1 MGEAK
6 LCKVLC
12 QLIASPPSKYPDLI
26 DDHSFSCHFADTQ
39 IFLSTRRRQNNTF
52 KFNFKLSRE
61 QICIVFLF
69 CVIGTQVV
77 DCVSKKKALR
87 QSGSYLCLVVDDTA
101 QTFIWNK
108 PLALSMQFPNLFCNS
123 VLHCVHCKEN
133 C

>member
-39 IFLSTRRRQNNTF
+39 IFLSTSRRQNNTF

-61 QICIVFLF
+61 NMCCFLF

-87 QSGSYLCLVVDDTA
+87 
-101 QTFIWNK
+101 
-108 PLALSMQFPNLFCNS
+108 
-123 VLHCVHCKEN
+123 
-133 C
+133 

>member
-39 IFLSTRRRQNNTF
+39 IFLSTSRRQNNTF

-61 QICIVFLF
+61 KICIVFFIL
-69 CVIGTQVV
+69 CDRDPSCGLRVEEKSTQV
-77 DCVSKKKALR
+77 KW
-87 QSGSYLCLVVDDTA
+87 Q
-101 QTFIWNK
+101 
-108 PLALSMQFPNLFCNS
+108 LSVFS
-123 VLHCVHCKEN
+123 RR
-133 C
+133 

>member
-39 IFLSTRRRQNNTF
+39 IFLSTSRRQNNTF

-61 QICIVFLF
+61 KICIVFF
-69 CVIGTQVV
+69 YFV
-77 DCVSKKKALR
+77 
-87 QSGSYLCLVVDDTA
+87 
-101 QTFIWNK
+101 
-108 PLALSMQFPNLFCNS
+108 
-123 VLHCVHCKEN
+123 
-133 C
+133 